1 MQRTKFLWTSSRGL
15 PHRWGE
21 TSATREN
28 HQVVV
33 FNIQIKLPHTVDS
46 NAGPPPQTPYHTK
59 PFWDCVSEIPGSG
72 ILQKASP
79 KKKSPTVFNPF
90 AQTALS
96 KIADRNFLRLRLWL
110 NGAVQG
116 TPYPDVLPRFFECN
130 TAGSAACF
138 TPQTLQTITSKC
150 QIDWGSLHG
159 SFKRYMAAKT
169 VEGLDRAQTTTKL
182 LEEQP
187 IADDQKLFWV

>member
-1 MQRTKFLWTSSRGL
+1 M
-15 PHRWGE
+15 
-21 TSATREN
+21 
-28 HQVVV
+28 
-33 FNIQIKLPHTVDS
+33 DS
-46 NAGPPPQTPYHTK
+46 NAGPPPPPTIQNHFATV
-59 PFWDCVSEIPGSG
+59 CVSEIPRSG

-79 KKKSPTVFNPF
+79 KKKSLTVFNPL

-138 TPQTLQTITSKC
+138 TPQTSQTITSKC
-150 QIDWGSLHG
+150 QIDWGILHG
-159 SFKRYMAAKT
+159 SFKRNMAAK
-169 VEGLDRAQTTTKL
+169 AAK
-182 LEEQP
+182 
-187 IADDQKLFWV
+187 A